1 MGRGVHRAMRE
12 RPFVLLKKAKT
23 FRTLRPMKL
32 RFVAVLL
39 AAAWCLG
46 CHQQSKP
53 APGDGSASSA
63 GGAPAS
69 QAGSTAPA
77 APAAPSPAAAAGRA
91 QSGMQRI
98 KLFLGPKEL
107 NTELALTDQQRMTG
121 MMFRTNVPEN
131 EAMLFAFPIPHRTA
145 FWMKNVPMDI
155 SAAYI
160 DPDGIILEI
169 HKLEANNTN
178 SVPASTDRVQY
189 VLETAEGWFA
199 RNGVNTG
206 AVVRTER
213 GSLAETF
220 RWRR

>member
-1 MGRGVHRAMRE
+1 MQR
-12 RPFVLLKKAKT
+12 
-23 FRTLRPMKL
+23 MKL
-32 RFVAVLL
+32 Y
-39 AAAWCLG
+39 
-46 CHQQSKP
+46 
-53 APGDGSASSA
+53 
-63 GGAPAS
+63 
-69 QAGSTAPA
+69 
-77 APAAPSPAAAAGRA
+77 
-91 QSGMQRI
+91 
-98 KLFLGPKEL
+98 LGPKEL
-107 NTELALTDQQRMTG
+107 NTELALTDQQRMMG

-160 DPDGIILEI
+160 DPDGTILEI

-178 SVPASTDRVQY
+178 AVQASTDRVQY

-206 AVVRTER
+206 AVIRTER